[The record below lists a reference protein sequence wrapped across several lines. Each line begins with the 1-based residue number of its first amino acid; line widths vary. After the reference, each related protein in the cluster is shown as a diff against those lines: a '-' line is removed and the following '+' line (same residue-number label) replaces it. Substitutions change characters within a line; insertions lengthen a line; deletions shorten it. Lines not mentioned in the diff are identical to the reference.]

1 MQTQKIIDKLK
12 EKSKRLYENAKL
24 LEQKKDYTFA
34 IFMLEHSLQLF
45 LKAKLME
52 VYGNF
57 PKIHDIRELLKIL
70 SKKNPNLKKY
80 VNKIEIDILNEIYI
94 GARYSIH
101 EYSYES
107 FKACEKFV
115 KKIQEIL
122 EKW

>member
-24 LEQKKDYTFA
+24 LERKKDYTFA
-34 IFMLEHSLQLF
+34 IFMLEQSLQLF

-80 VNKIEIDILNEIYI
+80 VNKIEIDILNEVYI
-94 GARYSIH
+94 GARYSIN

-107 FKACEKFV
+107 FKA
-115 KKIQEIL
+115 
-122 EKW
+122 